1 MLRSE
6 NVALGGGR
14 LNLWING
21 DDPDSWPRS
30 EPAMAAEKG
39 FEKEEKIS
47 LGGSSCGLPPSK
59 FGDIIQVL
67 FDKRLV
73 SVINSLTCNMISDM
87 IQRRLEG
94 QIVEN
99 TSRLGR

>member
-1 MLRSE
+1 MTPIHGLARSPPWQLRKDLRRKRKYHLE
-6 NVALGGGR
+6 AQAVA
-14 LNLWING
+14 
-21 DDPDSWPRS
+21 
-30 EPAMAAEKG
+30 
-39 FEKEEKIS
+39 
-47 LGGSSCGLPPSK
+47 CPSK

-87 IQRRLEG
+87 IQHRLEG

-99 TSRLGR
+99 TSRLGH